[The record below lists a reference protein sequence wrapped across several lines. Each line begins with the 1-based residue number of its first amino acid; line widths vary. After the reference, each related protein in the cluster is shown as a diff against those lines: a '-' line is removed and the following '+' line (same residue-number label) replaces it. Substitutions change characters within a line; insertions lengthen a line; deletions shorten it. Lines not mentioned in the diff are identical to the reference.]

1 MQDRSLIAENKI
13 VDVIYDDFVRNPM
26 QEIKNIYA
34 HLNFDISVATEN
46 NMQNYLYLNK
56 GKSKSKHMYNIEE
69 FNIVEEKIKFHFNDY
84 MLKYDF

>member
-1 MQDRSLIAENKI
+1 
-13 VDVIYDDFVRNPM
+13 M

-34 HLNFDISVATEN
+34 HLNFDMSVTTEN

-56 GKSKSKHMYNIEE
+56 GKSKSKHIYNIEE
-69 FNIVEEKIKFHFNDY
+69 FNIDEEKIKFHFNDY